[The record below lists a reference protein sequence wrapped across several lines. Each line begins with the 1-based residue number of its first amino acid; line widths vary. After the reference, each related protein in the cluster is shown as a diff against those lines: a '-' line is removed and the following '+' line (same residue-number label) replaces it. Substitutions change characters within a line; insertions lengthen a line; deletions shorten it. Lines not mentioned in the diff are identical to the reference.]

1 MTYESRKH
9 IVECYFGKFW
19 HVEKISQSL
28 LKKYDLAIPEE
39 EIQAFVDQVDAF
51 IRSPR

>member
-1 MTYESRKH
+1 MNYEARKH

-28 LKKYDLAIPEE
+28 LKKYDLVIPEDD
-39 EIQAFVDQVDAF
+39 IKAFVDRVDAF
-51 IRSPR
+51 IESAK